1 MKYENI
7 FVQFPHL
14 DYNNFSRKTVELFL
28 NMIDGTRLSADMTFE
43 GYGKIGFGD
52 DDRKQSAIID
62 LCFDDFKMRN
72 VSALVFDIS
81 KSERNS
87 TDFDKVVFFTQTCKK
102 TVYIHY
108 LFFDSETGKS
118 CAHFYR
124 ANDLM
129 YLLQDL
135 NMSFNR
141 MKNSKR
147 IIEYGKLGDR
157 LERHPGTDLHI
168 ITNGLYGI

>member
-1 MKYENI
+1 MMKYENI

-14 DYNNFSRKTVELFL
+14 DYNNFSRKFSEFFL
-28 NMIDGTRLSADMTFE
+28 NMIDGSRLSSDMTFE
-43 GYGKIGFGD
+43 GYGKIEFT

-62 LCFDDFKMRN
+62 LCFDEFKMRN
-72 VSALVFDIS
+72 VTALVFDIS
-81 KSERNS
+81 KTERNS
-87 TDFDKVVFFTQTCKK
+87 TDFNKVAFFTQTCKK

-108 LFFDSETGKS
+108 LFFNSETGKS

-124 ANDLM
+124 GNDLM

-135 NMSFNR
+135 NVSFNR
-141 MKNSKR
+141 MQNSKK

>member
-1 MKYENI
+1 MKYKNI

-14 DYNNFSRKTVELFL
+14 DYNPFSRKFAEIFL
-28 NMIDGTRLSADMTFE
+28 NMVDGSRLGSDMTFE
-43 GYGKIGFGD
+43 GYGKIEFG
-52 DDRKQSAIID
+52 DDRKQSAIIN
-62 LCFDDFKMRN
+62 LCFDNFKMRN

-81 KSERNS
+81 KSKRNS
-87 TDFDKVVFFTQTCKK
+87 TDFNKVAFFTQTCKK

-108 LFFDSETGKS
+108 LFFNSETGKS

-124 ANDLM
+124 ENDLM

-135 NMSFNR
+135 NVSFNR
-141 MKNSKR
+141 MQNSKR
-147 IIEYGKLGDR
+147 IIEYGKLGECF
-157 LERHPGTDLHI
+157 ERFPGTDLHI